1 MDLVFSFGF
10 ALFTELYVPRIILY
24 VLFAGLIY
32 NTPTPNPDAKLP
44 LPLWYYI
51 AVIVLYI
58 AISIIATAMFLG
70 QVGLFAKISDPRLGG
85 TYMTL
90 LNTVA
95 NLAFKWPT
103 TLVYFLVDSFTTK

>member
-1 MDLVFSFGF
+1 MGGQLAGGKFRLAEFESRV
-10 ALFTELYVPRIILY
+10 AIIMESS
-24 VLFAGLIY
+24 VVIS
-32 NTPTPNPDAKLP
+32 KLP

-51 AVIVLYI
+51 AIIVLYI

-103 TLVYFLVDSFTTK
+103 TLVYFLVDSFTTKSNEI